1 MSMIKKFFEKKKLD
15 RKFKKAGE
23 GHVLNTPKS
32 SGGTPVSAL
41 SSVGSAGTR
50 AEVCSRA
57 GQSAEQQRA
66 AEAALLRI
74 SSQSGWSFIH
84 KHSVELNVYI
94 HSTF

>member
-23 GHVLNTPKS
+23 GHVLNTTKS

-41 SSVGSAGTR
+41 SVGSAVTR

-74 SSQSGWSFIH
+74 SSKSGWSFIH

>member
-23 GHVLNTPKS
+23 GHVLNTTKS

-41 SSVGSAGTR
+41 SVGSAVTR

-74 SSQSGWSFIH
+74 SSQSGWSLLFT
-84 KHSVELNVYI
+84 
-94 HSTF
+94 STV